1 MVGLLQVN
9 PRNTGAR
16 SRGLAEVGY
25 NLSGEDSE
33 IMTTAR
39 SYKSKGSEPLKTDC
53 RSPGLEQNWELTGN
67 DAGLRAPEKDKCLII
82 KLPAPFENTSA
93 TESSWQQRMGGTGH
107 ASSLPVPNS
116 TALNYCSTI
125 LIASG

>member
-1 MVGLLQVN
+1 
-9 PRNTGAR
+9 
-16 SRGLAEVGY
+16 
-25 NLSGEDSE
+25 
-33 IMTTAR
+33 MTRAR

-53 RSPGLEQNWELTGN
+53 HSPGLEHNWELTGN
-67 DAGLRAPEKDKCLII
+67 DAGLRATKKEKCLI
-82 KLPAPFENTSA
+82 KLPAPLENTRA

-116 TALNYCSTI
+116 TALNYCATI